1 MNTTFSLSPRRLLTI
16 GALGLVAAATVGYA
30 NSNTVPGSNA
40 GDGTGTVSGYTV
52 SNIHYTLDSTNP
64 ANATSVSFNTLPVM
78 TGTSTRRISLDNG
91 ANWLPAG
98 NCTGTAPV
106 VCTLS
111 GATVL
116 SLTTIRLV
124 AAD

>member
-1 MNTTFSLSPRRLLTI
+1 MI
-16 GALGLVAAATVGYA
+16 GALGVVAATTLGFAAT
-30 NSNTVPGSNA
+30 NTFTSSYA
-40 GDGTGTVSGYTV
+40 GDGTGTISGYSV
-52 SNIHYTLDSTNP
+52 SNIHYTLDTNP
-64 ANATSVSFNTLPVM
+64 ANVTSISFNTVPVM

-106 VCTLS
+106 VCTVS
-111 GATVL
+111 ASVL
-116 SLTTIRLV
+116 SLATIRLV